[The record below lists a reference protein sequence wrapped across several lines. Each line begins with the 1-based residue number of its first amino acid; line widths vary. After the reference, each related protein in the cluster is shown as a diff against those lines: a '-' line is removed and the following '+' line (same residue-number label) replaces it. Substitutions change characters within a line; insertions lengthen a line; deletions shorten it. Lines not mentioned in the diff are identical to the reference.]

1 MTMKLIGILASYTAG
16 QQAVDQSNWT
26 EWTDWSSCVN
36 GVYNRLRRC
45 HSHQEKRLTED
56 GLSNFDL
63 VLISRNLLNLI
74 LNHLRLQTRV
84 ETLLSFY

>member
-1 MTMKLIGILASYTAG
+1 MRLKVTMKLIGILASYTAG

-45 HSHQEKRLTED
+45 HSHQEKRLIED
-56 GLSNFDL
+56 RLNNL
-63 VLISRNLLNLI
+63 ELILRNLLNLI
-74 LNHLRLQTRV
+74 QN
-84 ETLLSFY
+84 